1 MLGSALNPVNS
12 TLIATALAPI
22 AATLHVSAGR
32 TAVLVSALYLAC
44 AVAQPTAGRLSE
56 ELGPRRV
63 FLTGIVLVL
72 AGGLLGGFASDL
84 TTLVVARVII
94 GIGTSAGYPSAMVLV
109 RRRAAAAGLGS
120 PPGGILAGLAIVG
133 LALIAVG
140 PPIGGVLVS
149 SLGWRATFFINV
161 PFALLAFGF
170 AITNVPRD
178 AVTGRHRRG
187 EILSRIDIPGIALF
201 GGTMTALLV
210 FLLGLPR
217 PHWVPA
223 ALTIVIGAAL
233 AWWELRART
242 PFFDVRALVSDIALT
257 GTYVRTALTM
267 LGAYVILYGL
277 PQWLEDAHHLSAGE
291 AGVLI
296 IPMGIV
302 SAAAST
308 YISRRAYVRWPLI
321 ASGAAMTAGAA
332 IMLFLASGTSVA
344 LVLLVT
350 CVFGVALGASISG
363 SQTALYLQAAP
374 DQVGTAAG
382 LLRTFTYLGS
392 IAASTITGLVFSTRV
407 DDAGLHSIAWIVGI
421 LGLVVV
427 VITTADRTL
436 RLRRT

>member
-1 MLGSALNPVNS
+1 
-12 TLIATALAPI
+12 
-22 AATLHVSAGR
+22 
-32 TAVLVSALYLAC
+32 
-44 AVAQPTAGRLSE
+44 
-56 ELGPRRV
+56 
-63 FLTGIVLVL
+63 
-72 AGGLLGGFASDL
+72 
-84 TTLVVARVII
+84 
-94 GIGTSAGYPSAMVLV
+94 
-109 RRRAAAAGLGS
+109 
-120 PPGGILAGLAIVG
+120 
-133 LALIAVG
+133 
-140 PPIGGVLVS
+140 
-149 SLGWRATFFINV
+149 
-161 PFALLAFGF
+161 
-170 AITNVPRD
+170 
-178 AVTGRHRRG
+178 
-187 EILSRIDIPGIALF
+187 LF

-242 PFFDVRALVSDIALT
+242 PFFDVRALVSNIALT

-277 PQWLEDAHHLSAGE
+277 PQWLEDAHHLGADG

-332 IMLFLASGTSVA
+332 VMLFLASGTSVA
-344 LVLLVT
+344 LVLVVT
-350 CVFGVALGASISG
+350 CVFGVTLGASISG
-363 SQTALYLQAAP
+363 SQTALYLQADP

-407 DDAGLHSIAWIVGI
+407 DDAGLHSMAWIVGI

-427 VITTADRTL
+427 VITAADRTL
-436 RLRRT
+436 RPRRT